1 MTMGTS
7 GDSQRKDRV
16 VVEVRVV
23 FKDNSEPESQFFTWP
38 DVEAGAVPEI
48 GLQDWTRCDPNTNR
62 ASEREA
68 PRSPASRCS
77 PAYASAT
84 TCFAMGPR
92 ATWRPRSRT

>member
-23 FKDNSEPESQFFTWP
+23 FKDNSEPESEFFTWR

-48 GLQDWTRCDPNTNR
+48 ELQDWMVEPRKSFPHPTDPIIYSMLVAR
-62 ASEREA
+62 GHEDDARSWLASLRKP
-68 PRSPASRCS
+68 PR
-77 PAYASAT
+77 
-84 TCFAMGPR
+84 
-92 ATWRPRSRT
+92 